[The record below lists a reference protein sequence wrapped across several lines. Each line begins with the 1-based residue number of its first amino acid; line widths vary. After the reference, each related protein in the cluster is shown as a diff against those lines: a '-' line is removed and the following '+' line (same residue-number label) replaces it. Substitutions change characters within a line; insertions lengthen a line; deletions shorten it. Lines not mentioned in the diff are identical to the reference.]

1 MVFHQTKT
9 LGACLFLAVLCVCF
23 VSSPVLSATR
33 GILVKTQTSSGSSR
47 QIKLY
52 SGYHAL
58 VVGCGAYRAGWPI
71 LPHPVDDAREV
82 AATLKQLDWEVELLE
97 DPGWD
102 RLDLALNRLI
112 VGPGRAKD
120 KALLFWF
127 SGHGHTLEEADG
139 TKLGYIVPV
148 DAPMPAEDEIGFMR
162 RAIDMRQIETVAKR
176 IRSKHVLMVFDSCFS
191 GALFT
196 MVRAAPSHYI
206 EEKIT
211 EPVREFITAG
221 RENEQVPDRSV
232 FKIVFIQG
240 IKDGYAD
247 LNRDG
252 YVTGEEL
259 GAYLQE
265 KVINYSRKAQHPQFG
280 KINNPK
286 LDKGDFVFVLKRP
299 EPPVQSKID
308 LEAEKKQLE
317 EEGSAVA
324 RERQV
329 SEQVKAIIAQ
339 RKKLEAERRR
349 LELEKKAII
358 ENQREEFKTQTP
370 ENRTPI
376 LAAIPKEVQ
385 VAKLSLRKEPKILSR
400 RDIKNM
406 LLKYHFFD
414 VERNPAGNFAND
426 FITNPDGT
434 VTDRITGL
442 MWQKR
447 GSANSLLW
455 LQATR
460 YVQKLNSERFAGY
473 SDWRMPTIEELAS
486 LMKRTKNQ
494 GLYLSSLFD
503 NRQKKCWSADSLP
516 RPATFYED
524 WIISFLSGSIT
535 DARHR
540 RKSAS
545 SWYAKD
551 QYNYLR
557 AVRSLK

>member
-9 LGACLFLAVLCVCF
+9 LGACLFLAVLCICF
-23 VSSPVLSATR
+23 VTSPAFAASR
-33 GILVKTQTSSGSSR
+33 GILVKTHTSSGASR
-47 QIKLY
+47 QLKLY

-58 VVGCGAYRAGWPI
+58 VVGCGAYRAGWPK
-71 LPHPVDDAREV
+71 LPHPVADAREV

-102 RLDLALNRLI
+102 RLDTALNRLI
-112 VGPGRAKD
+112 AGPGRAKD
-120 KALLFWF
+120 KAVLFWF

-148 DAPMPAEDEIGFMR
+148 DAPRPSQDEIGFMR

-221 RENEQVPDRSV
+221 RENEKVPDRSV
-232 FKIVFIQG
+232 FKVVFIQG

-280 KINNPK
+280 KINNPR
-286 LDKGDFVFVLKRP
+286 LDKGDFVFVLRHP

-308 LEAEKKQLE
+308 LEAEKKQLDAE
-317 EEGSAVA
+317 AAKLEQ
-324 RERQV
+324 ERQE
-329 SEQVKAIIAQ
+329 SEQIKALVAK

-349 LELEKKAII
+349 LELEKKALEESRRQETEIQTTGS
-358 ENQREEFKTQTP
+358 ENPK
-370 ENRTPI
+370 
-376 LAAIPKEVQ
+376 LASIPKSVT
-385 VAKLSLRKEPKILSR
+385 A
-400 RDIKNM
+400 
-406 LLKYHFFD
+406 F
-414 VERNPAGNFAND
+414 NPAEPWTGVWKVEGVRNNEWKMKQNGN
-426 FITNPDGT
+426 I
-434 VTDRITGL
+434 I
-442 MWQKR
+442 K
-447 GSANSLLW
+447 GST
-455 LQATR
+455 Q
-460 YVQKLNSERFAGY
+460 
-473 SDWRMPTIEELAS
+473 
-486 LMKRTKNQ
+486 
-494 GLYLSSLFD
+494 
-503 NRQKKCWSADSLP
+503 
-516 RPATFYED
+516 FYE
-524 WIISFLSGSIT
+524 LSGKVSGSQLKGRVFRAGESYRFVINISQ
-535 DARHR
+535 DQQSFEGVLYARNTIFINAKR
-540 RKSAS
+540 RK
-545 SWYAKD
+545 
-551 QYNYLR
+551 
-557 AVRSLK
+557 